1 MIKKLILLIAV
12 VILTACSSIPSDP
25 IKGSDKLFES
35 LKECAASDDYKEASF
50 LMEKYLTAYKSDED
64 KGKFFLNLMYEV
76 KNPTDRRVGEFMQNA
91 DLQAYPIFREYME
104 EIIAYSKAL
113 EAQEASKNQ
122 PQLSYKGTPKEEAL
136 LFCSLLTDYAR
147 EDDYDNAMSAISKI
161 YEKYKNAPST
171 SRAEF
176 FTTFRDYIKES
187 GEPGKT
193 LYTFLTTMP
202 KNQTLTDFMKLSL
215 ESLNE

>member
-1 MIKKLILLIAV
+1 MIKKLIPLIAV

-35 LKECAASDDYKEASF
+35 LKECAASDDYNKASS
-50 LMEKYLTAYKSDED
+50 LMEKYLNAYKSEED
-64 KGKFFLNLMYEV
+64 KGKFFLNLMYNV

-91 DLQAYPIFREYME
+91 DLQTYPIFREYLE

-113 EAQEASKNQ
+113 EAQEASKYQ
-122 PQLSYKGTPKEEAL
+122 PQLSYKETPKEEAL
-136 LFCSLLTDYAR
+136 LFCSLLLDFAKAGDYENSIDVISNIYQKYSKATPQAR
-147 EDDYDNAMSAISKI
+147 V
-161 YEKYKNAPST
+161 
-171 SRAEF
+171 EF
-176 FTTFRDYIKES
+176 FNTFRDFIKES

-202 KNQTLTDFMKLSL
+202 KSQTLTDFMRLAL
-215 ESLNE
+215 ESFNE